1 MADKLLEVKSVYNA
15 TKWEEERRKLEVEID
30 KHT

>member
-1 MADKLLEVKSVYNA
+1 MAGKLLQVKSNYDA
-15 TKWEEERRKLEVEID
+15 TKWEEERRKLEVEIE